1 MDITG
6 DLLIGYGAVA
16 RSDRPLHGV
25 DPATGEA
32 LEPGYV
38 VAGADYVARAANLA
52 WTAFPVYRRMPHG
65 ARADFLAAIAQNILD
80 LDTQLVDRAV
90 AETGLSATRIET
102 ERTRTVFQLRL
113 FADVVRQ
120 GEFLDRRIDPP
131 LPHRQPIPK
140 PDLRLRQIPL
150 GPVAVFGSSNFPL
163 AFSAAGGDTVSAL
176 AAGCPVV
183 VKGHP
188 AHPGTGELV
197 ARAVLK
203 AAKDCGMPEGVF
215 SLLTGGIDTG
225 TALVAHPHIK
235 AVGFTGSRGGG
246 LALGAIAAR
255 RPEPIPVFA
264 EMSSVN
270 PVFLLPAALANRSD
284 EIARGYVA
292 SVTLGAGQF
301 CTNPG
306 LVLAVDAP
314 DLERFLTTVA
324 EVMAGV
330 PAAPMLTAN
339 IHAVFKKGV
348 DALSAHP
355 DVARVAIGAEASGPT
370 RSPPEI
376 FVTTA
381 QAFRADPH
389 LGDEVFGASSLVIRC
404 VDLADMQSLLESLEG
419 QLTATLHLDD
429 ADLPL
434 AEALLPVLE
443 EKAGRVIVNGWPTNV
458 EVSPAMVHGGPYPAT
473 SDSRTTSVGTMAIR
487 RFLRPVSY
495 QNFPES
501 LLPADLRSA

>member
-6 DLLIGYGAVA
+6 DLLIGFDAVTRA
-16 RSDRPLHGV
+16 ERPLHGI
-25 DPATGEA
+25 DPATGET
-32 LEPGYV
+32 LDPGYV
-38 VAGADYVARAANLA
+38 VADASDVARAADLA
-52 WTAFPVYRRMPHG
+52 WAAYPVYRGLSLDR
-65 ARADFLAAIAQNILD
+65 RADFLAAIAQNILD
-80 LDTQLVDRAV
+80 LGPQLVERAV
-90 AETGLSATRIET
+90 AETGLTATRIET

-113 FADVVRQ
+113 YADVVRQ
-120 GEFLDRRIDPP
+120 SEFLDRRIDPP

-203 AAKDCGMPEGVF
+203 AAQDCGMPEGVY

-246 LALGAIAAR
+246 LALAAIAAK
-255 RPEPIPVFA
+255 RPEPIPVYA
-264 EMSSVN
+264 EMSSIN
-270 PVFLLPAALANRSD
+270 PVLLLPSALTNRS
-284 EIARGYVA
+284 EELARGYVA
-292 SVTLGAGQF
+292 SVTLGSGQF

-306 LVLAVDAP
+306 IVLAVDGP
-314 DLERFLTTVA
+314 DLDRFLATVG
-324 EVMAGV
+324 EVMAQV

-355 DVARVAIGAEASGPT
+355 DVTRVAIGAVSDGPT
-370 RSPPEI
+370 RSPAEI

-381 QAFRADPH
+381 EAFRADPH
-389 LGDEVFGASSLVIRC
+389 LADEVFGASSLVIRC
-404 VDLADMQSLLESLEG
+404 TDLAEVQSLLEGLEG

-429 ADLPL
+429 ADLSI
-434 AEALLPVLE
+434 AEGFLPVLE
-443 EKAGRVIVNGWPTNV
+443 DKVGRIIVNGWPTNV

-495 QNFPES
+495 QNFPQS
-501 LLPADLRSA
+501 LLPVDLRTA

>member
-6 DLLIGYGAVA
+6 DLLIGYDAVA

-38 VAGADYVARAANLA
+38 VAEAEDVGRAADLA
-52 WTAFPVYRRMPHG
+52 WAAFPVYRRISLD
-65 ARADFLAAIAQNILD
+65 ARADFLAAIGQNILD
-80 LDTQLVDRAV
+80 LGAQLVDRAV
-90 AETGLSATRIET
+90 AETGLTATRIET

-113 FADVVRQ
+113 FAEVVRQ
-120 GEFLDRRIDPP
+120 GEFLDRRIDPS

-255 RPEPIPVFA
+255 RAEPIPVFA

-270 PVFLLPAALANRSD
+270 PVLLLPAALANRSD

-306 LVLAVDAP
+306 IVLAVDGP
-314 DLERFLTTVA
+314 DLERFLTTVG

-348 DALSAHP
+348 DALSVHP
-355 DVARVAIGAEASGPT
+355 SVARIAIGAESSGPT
-370 RSPPEI
+370 RSPAEI

-404 VDLADMQSLLESLEG
+404 VDLAEMQDLLESLEG
-419 QLTATLHLDD
+419 QLTATFHLDD
-429 ADLPL
+429 ADLPV
-434 AEALLPVLE
+434 AQALLPVLE
-443 EKAGRVIVNGWPTNV
+443 EKVGRVIVNGWPTNV

-487 RFLRPVSY
+487 RFLRPVCY
-495 QNFPES
+495 QNFPSS
-501 LLPADLRSA
+501 LLPAELRSA